1 MKTKRHRA
9 ILDIISNKEIYTQ
22 EGLLEEL
29 KKQGFDVTQATVSR
43 DIKTLDLVK
52 TTADGEKYCY
62 TQRVEY
68 VNKKNSLKFKAVFVE
83 AVIGVDYAMNT
94 VVLKCH
100 VGMGNAA
107 CAALDTME
115 LSDVVG
121 TIAGDDT
128 IFALLRTE
136 KAAEEFVERINEIL
150 SSN

>member
-1 MKTKRHRA
+1 MKTRRHKA
-9 ILDIISNKEIYTQ
+9 ILDIISNSEIYTQ

-29 KKQGFDVTQATVSR
+29 RKEGFDVTQATVSR

-52 TTADGEKYCY
+52 TLTDGERYRY
-62 TQRVEY
+62 TQRADY
-68 VNKKNSLKFKAVFVE
+68 VAKKNSVKFKAVFVE

-94 VVLKCH
+94 VVIKCH

-107 CAALDTME
+107 CAALDTMGID
-115 LSDVVG
+115 DVVG

-136 KAAEEFVERINEIL
+136 AAAQKFVSKINEMLIV
-150 SSN
+150 